1 MLKDQEN
8 QDLFMINKKNLSLIK
23 KMNGI
28 KKLKK
33 KKIWT
38 LYEIYFFFFFKKR
51 KNFYFVL

>member
-33 KKIWT
+33 KKICT
-38 LYEIYFFFFFKKR
+38 LYEIYFFFFF
-51 KNFYFVL
+51 